1 MKRLITILLLF
12 VSIICSAQLPSEIKH
27 VEIVSEV
34 ADTMIVLNK
43 TDLDKINTAFY
54 MLDVYDSLNVVSEEM
69 ISTLK
74 VINNNL
80 ENVIEQQKY
89 VIDNQEIQIK
99 TINSKNKDVISDLE
113 KQVKRANRWKAFWEG
128 TTGVSVVAVIL
139 LAIF

>member
-54 MLDVYDSLNVVSEEM
+54 MLDVCDSLNVVNEEM

-113 KQVKRANRWKAFWEG
+113 KQVKRANR
-128 TTGVSVVAVIL
+128 
-139 LAIF
+139 

>member
-1 MKRLITILLLF
+1 MFLLPFQKVYNNLKIIWKDEKTNYNF
-12 VSIICSAQLPSEIKH
+12 IIISIICSAQLPSEIKH

-34 ADTMIVLNK
+34 ADTMIVINK

-54 MLDVYDSLNVVSEEM
+54 MLDAYDSLNVVSEEM

-113 KQVKRANRWKAFWEG
+113 KQVKRANR
-128 TTGVSVVAVIL
+128 
-139 LAIF
+139 